1 MKGEWNEIN
10 CPHPLFHV
18 YTFKSL
24 FTNPLNTSLAE
35 IGGKVKNRMNVK
47 RYVICYVVALATG
60 ACFFVAGIAGAI
72 VAVAVPV
79 CSVFT
84 AMTLYWKGKD

>member
-1 MKGEWNEIN
+1 MERYKLPPN
-10 CPHPLFHV
+10 PLFHV

-24 FTNPLNTSLAE
+24 FTKALNTLGAE
-35 IGGKVKNRMNVK
+35 IVGKVKNWMNVK

-60 ACFFVAGIAGAI
+60 ACFFVAGIDGAI